1 MGVYVG
7 IVLSVII
14 LALAYVIFNYIKIEK
29 MDEGNAEM
37 KEMAGIIRSG
47 ASTFMKTEYKTIAIV
62 VAVVA
67 IIFTVVVEKTSGI
80 TLILGALMSSI
91 ACVVGMRSATYANVR
106 TAAKAKDSLSIG
118 ETVKVALAG
127 GSISGLSVQAL
138 GMVGL
143 IAILLI
149 RLEM

>member
-62 VAVVA
+62 
-67 IIFTVVVEKTSGI
+67 
-80 TLILGALMSSI
+80 ILSS
-91 ACVVGMRSATYANVR
+91 
-106 TAAKAKDSLSIG
+106 L
-118 ETVKVALAG
+118 
-127 GSISGLSVQAL
+127 
-138 GMVGL
+138 
-143 IAILLI
+143 LLI
-149 RLEM
+149 SILIIRLV

>member
-62 VAVVA
+62 VAIVA

-106 TAAKAKDSLSIG
+106 TAAKAKDSLSI
-118 ETVKVALAG
+118 EKP
-127 GSISGLSVQAL
+127 
-138 GMVGL
+138 
-143 IAILLI
+143 
-149 RLEM
+149 

>member
-47 ASTFMKTEYKTIAIV
+47 ASTFMKT
-62 VAVVA
+62 
-67 IIFTVVVEKTSGI
+67 
-80 TLILGALMSSI
+80 
-91 ACVVGMRSATYANVR
+91 
-106 TAAKAKDSLSIG
+106 
-118 ETVKVALAG
+118 
-127 GSISGLSVQAL
+127 
-138 GMVGL
+138 
-143 IAILLI
+143 
-149 RLEM
+149 